1 MRAALTALLCAVLT
15 QCAASASAW
24 QVRSIACFAVIVMLT

>member
-1 MRAALTALLCAVLT
+1 MRAALTALLCAALT

-24 QVRSIACFAVIVMLT
+24 QVRTIACSDANAMLT